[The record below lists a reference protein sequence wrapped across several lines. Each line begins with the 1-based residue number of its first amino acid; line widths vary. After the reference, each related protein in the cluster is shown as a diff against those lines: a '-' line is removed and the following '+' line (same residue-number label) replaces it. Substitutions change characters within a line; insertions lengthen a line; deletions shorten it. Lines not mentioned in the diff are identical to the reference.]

1 MLALSWNSMAL
12 VNRRNNPLII
22 SLSANGNSSI
32 YSIYASN
39 KSHKS
44 HDASDPNPKMHQN
57 VALWDMG
64 LEHCGIR
71 NLFYCMAGLLR
82 VNELH
87 AFILTH
93 SDATWRQ
100 YSWLSFNLGNSVS
113 HPRRMTCTNV
123 DLFSGVP
130 WFTHFRDISWFK
142 RDYDIDKYLHPR
154 FFVGCD
160 SSMP

>member
-1 MLALSWNSMAL
+1 MILVRLSRSHYAGSTVVYMLLI
-12 VNRRNNPLII
+12 NPINPTMHQTQI
-22 SLSANGNSSI
+22 
-32 YSIYASN
+32 
-39 KSHKS
+39 
-44 HDASDPNPKMHQN
+44 PKMHQN

-71 NLFYCMAGLLR
+71 NLFFCMVGLLR

-100 YSWLSFNLGNSVS
+100 YSELSFNLGNSVS

-142 RDYDIDKYLHPR
+142 RDYDIDKYLHPQ